1 MGAPAPTSVLFRA
14 AGWLAP
20 VLALLLAAAG
30 TAEMPFV
37 DDELVARIGTEFG
50 DEAGGRLLQWR
61 ELMET
66 AGALDEREKLERV
79 NRFFN
84 RLNFVS
90 DLQHWGQDDYW
101 ATPVEFL
108 ATDGGD
114 CEDFSLGKYF
124 TLKALGVPEDK
135 MRLTYVKALQPNAVS
150 QAHMVLTYYP
160 TPEAIPL
167 VLDNLIQPIRP
178 ATSRTDLVPVYSFNG
193 AGLWIAK
200 QRGLGVRAGDSSRL
214 SRWTDLLQRFNSGD
228 VRKSRE

>member
-1 MGAPAPTSVLFRA
+1 MAAPAVTTVLYRA
-14 AGWLAP
+14 GGWLVP
-20 VLALLLAAAG
+20 VLVLLLGTAG
-30 TAEMPFV
+30 TADVPFV
-37 DDELVARIGTEFG
+37 DDELVARIGSEFG
-50 DEAGGRLLQWR
+50 DEAGGRLVKWR

-66 AGALDEREKLERV
+66 AGELDESEKLERV

-84 RLNFVS
+84 RLKFVS
-90 DLQHWGQDDYW
+90 DLQHWGQEDYW

-124 TLKALGVPEDK
+124 TLKALGVPEER

-160 TPEAIPL
+160 SPEAIPL

-214 SRWTDLLQRFNSGD
+214 SRWTDLLQRFNSGN
-228 VRKSRE
+228 VRESPE